1 MPPVCSQLRL
11 VSPRAI
17 LSSKSLRN
25 TVRLTLCASSGE
37 VQYSA
42 ISLLTLVSGCRSGL
56 PTKGVVP
63 WPPNP
68 VTPSYRSVVLG
79 VLKPVL
85 TPPFNVHAVLM
96 SHTA

>member
-1 MPPVCSQLRL
+1 MRL
-11 VSPRAI
+11 
-17 LSSKSLRN
+17 K
-25 TVRLTLCASSGE
+25 LCASSGE